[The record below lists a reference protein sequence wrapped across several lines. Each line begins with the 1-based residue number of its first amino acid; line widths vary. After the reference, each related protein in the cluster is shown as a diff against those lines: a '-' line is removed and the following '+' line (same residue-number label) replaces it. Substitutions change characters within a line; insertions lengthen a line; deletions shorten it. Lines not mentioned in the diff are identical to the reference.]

1 MRWLPTEYQSQD
13 RIVQMSRYTRSERD
27 QITYRA
33 YDGRA
38 VSGELIDRVLRELE
52 ARERRRE
59 RWRQI
64 RTWASIGLIALV
76 LLAAAAAI
84 IWWRLTAS

>member
-1 MRWLPTEYQSQD
+1 
-13 RIVQMSRYTRSERD
+13 MSRYTRSDRD

-59 RWRQI
+59 RWRQV
-64 RTWASIGLIALV
+64 RSWAVIALV
-76 LLAAAAAI
+76 IIVLVAVAGAV
-84 IWWRLTAS
+84 IWWRLSATG